1 MSGGNLRLQ
10 VILQAV
16 DQATAP
22 FRKIMAGSKGLA
34 ATLQQQQGTLRRLNA
49 AHRDIGAFRQQM
61 EATRGVS
68 QAHKDAEQRVRQ
80 LAAQIAATANPS
92 RKLNNEFKQAKY
104 AAGQLKT
111 QHQQQTAELQR
122 LRGGLERAGIS
133 TRQLGTHE
141 RRLRADIAATTQ
153 QMATQRQ
160 RLAALDAAMA
170 RSKKIH
176 SAGMNAAGHGAG
188 MAFAGVGA
196 LRAEMLPL
204 AQAMAFESAMA
215 DVKKVVDFDTPQQF
229 IQMSRD
235 VEDLSRRL
243 PMIPADIAKIVA
255 AAGQAAIPRK
265 ELLQFAKDAA
275 EMGVAFDTTAEDAGQ
290 TMATWRTAFRMS
302 QSDVVVLADKIN
314 YLGNTGP
321 ASVQKIS
328 EVVNRIG
335 ALGEVAG
342 LGSGPIAAL
351 GATVAGMGIESEVSA
366 TGIKNMLL
374 TLSSGAAATKSQ
386 ILAFDKLG
394 LKAGEMARAM
404 QRDAGGA
411 IVEVLEK
418 LKQLPKA
425 EQAATMT
432 QLFGRESIGAIA
444 PLLTNLELLQ
454 GNFKKVSDAQ
464 QYSGSMSAEY
474 ASRVATSANAWQ
486 LLKNVALVVSQS
498 LGKTLLPDFK
508 RLAERAA
515 VVVGKVVDLIRAN
528 PQLVATIAKLTIAGT
543 ALVTVL
549 GGLLVAGGVSAMALT
564 QIHKAVLLLSGGGG
578 ISALVRNVL
587 SLGGRAFPML
597 LNVGRMLLPLLGG
610 VSAPVLA
617 IGAAIGVVA
626 LLVWKYWGPIKAF
639 MIGVWQGIAD
649 VVGPLMTELRTAL
662 EPLAP
667 VWDMISDAMGKAWAW
682 VKELLVPFEATSE
695 QLEGATD
702 AGRGFGRVLGT
713 VLTVNL
719 RAVVA
724 AIKVLVSAFMVL
736 LPIIQNVMG
745 GAWSYLQGIWSLIV
759 GLFTLNG
766 DKLRG
771 GVQMMWD
778 GVNGVLMGWP
788 QRMHQ
793 AGMDMVMGLVN
804 GITSMGGSAIDAVA
818 GVATGVMDR
827 FKGMLG
833 IHSPSRVF
841 AQFGDFTMQGL
852 AGGLGRSQAQPLQQ
866 LTGLGERMR
875 KIGAGLT
882 LGVAALPA
890 MAAPNPVA
898 APAATAALPVSITAL
913 VDAVMPAMAALRMPV
928 AVSPVMAALPQ
939 LVGSLVAPLSVAERP
954 AVTQSRPVVAQ
965 RPSQAPVAQP
975 APASYIFHIHAAPGM
990 DAQAIALE
998 VRRQLDA
1005 HERAQT
1011 ARRGSRL
1018 TD

>member
-10 VILQAV
+10 VILQAI

-68 QAHKDAEQRVRQ
+68 QAHQEAQERVRQ
-80 LAAQIAATANPS
+80 LAAQIAATATPS
-92 RKLNNEFKQAKY
+92 RKLNNEFKQAKF
-104 AAGQLKT
+104 AAGQLKAE
-111 QHQQQTAELQR
+111 HQRQATELQR
-122 LRGGLERAGIS
+122 LRSSLEGASIS
-133 TRQLGTHE
+133 TRQLGAHE
-141 RRLRADIAATTQ
+141 RRLRADIAGTNQ

-188 MAFAGVGA
+188 MVFAGVGA
-196 LRAEMLPL
+196 LRAEALPL
-204 AQAMAFESAMA
+204 SHAMAFESAMA
-215 DVKKVVDFDTPQQF
+215 DVKKVVNFDTPQQF
-229 IQMSRD
+229 AQMARD
-235 VEDLSRRL
+235 VEDLSLRL
-243 PMIPADIAKIVA
+243 PMVPTDIAKIVA

-265 ELLQFAKDAA
+265 ELLQFAEDAA
-275 EMGVAFDTTAEDAGQ
+275 QMGIAFDTTAEESGQ

-302 QSDVVVLADKIN
+302 QRDVVDLADKVN

-321 ASVQKIS
+321 ANVRKIS
-328 EVVNRIG
+328 DVVNRIG

-351 GATVAGMGIESEVSA
+351 GATVAAVGTESEVSA

-386 ILAFDKLG
+386 ITAFDKLG
-394 LKAGEMARAM
+394 LKAGKMAHAM
-404 QRDAGGA
+404 QQDAGGA
-411 IVEVLEK
+411 ILLVLEK

-454 GNFKKVSDAQ
+454 TNFKKVSDTQ
-464 QYSGSMSAEY
+464 LYGGSMSAEY
-474 ASRVATSANAWQ
+474 AARVATSANAWQ
-486 LLKNVALVVSQS
+486 LLKNSVQAVSQS
-498 LGKTLLPDFK
+498 VGKTLLPEFK
-508 RLAERAA
+508 RLAERTA
-515 VVVGKVVDLIRAN
+515 VIVARVLKWVRDN
-528 PQLVATIAKLTIAGT
+528 PELVAAIAKLTVAGT
-543 ALVTVL
+543 ALMTVL
-549 GGLLVAGGVSAMALT
+549 GGLLVAGGVGAMALT

-578 ISALVRNVL
+578 LGTLIRNVV

-610 VSAPVLA
+610 ISAPVLA
-617 IGAAIGVVA
+617 IGAAIAVVA
-626 LLVWKYWGPIKAF
+626 LLLWKYWGPIKAF
-639 MIGVWQGIAD
+639 MIGVWQGVAE
-649 VVGPLMTELRTAL
+649 VVGPVMAEMRTAL

-667 VWDMISDAMGKAWAW
+667 VWDMISEAMGKAWAW
-682 VKELLVPFEATSE
+682 LKGLLVPFEATTD
-695 QLEGATD
+695 QLAGATD
-702 AGRGFGRVLGT
+702 AGRGFGRVLGA
-713 VLTVNL
+713 VLGMSL
-719 RAVVA
+719 RGGVES
-724 AIKVLVSAFMVL
+724 IKILVGAFTTL
-736 LPIIQNVMG
+736 LPIIKAVMG

-759 GLFTLNG
+759 GVFTLNG

-778 GVNGVLMGWP
+778 GVNGILMGWP

-793 AGMDMVMGLVN
+793 AGIDMVLGLVN
-804 GITSMGGSAIDAVA
+804 GVRSMGGAAVDAVA

-841 AQFGDFTMQGL
+841 AQFGDFTMQGF

-866 LTGLGERMR
+866 VISLGERMR

-882 LGVAALPA
+882 LGAAAMPALASPALSATSAARPALPPVVTAMVEAVVPTVAALRL
-890 MAAPNPVA
+890 PVA
-898 APAATAALPVSITAL
+898 ITPLLSTLPDLLASL
-913 VDAVMPAMAALRMPV
+913 AV
-928 AVSPVMAALPQ
+928 
-939 LVGSLVAPLSVAERP
+939 PLNAAERP
-954 AVTQSRPVVAQ
+954 AVIPSRPVVAAASV
-965 RPSQAPVAQP
+965 PAPVSQP
-975 APASYIFHIHAAPGM
+975 APASWVIHIHAAPGM
-990 DAQAIALE
+990 DAQAIGLE
-998 VRRQLDA
+998 VRRQIEA
-1005 HERAQT
+1005 REREMT
-1011 ARRGSRL
+1011 ARRDSRL